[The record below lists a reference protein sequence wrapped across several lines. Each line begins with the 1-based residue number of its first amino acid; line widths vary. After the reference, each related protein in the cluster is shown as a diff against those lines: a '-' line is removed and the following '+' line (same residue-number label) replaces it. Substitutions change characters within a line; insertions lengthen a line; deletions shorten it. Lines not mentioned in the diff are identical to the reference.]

1 MKRQPW
7 TIAAMVAFSVAIA
20 MPRAEAGDVR
30 INLPRHSQLTPVQ
43 RLNREGVEAIRK
55 HKYDEAKTL
64 FYKAYLFDPND
75 PFTLNNLAYVAE
87 LEGQVQRAQTFYD
100 LAAQQATDAVVDKA
114 SIDKLEGQSFRSAI
128 GGIRDASVQIDRA
141 NVNAVRLL
149 SQGRAP
155 DADLLLQKALALDP
169 NNPFTLNNMGV
180 TKEME
185 GDFPQALK
193 SYQAAADLHSQEPI
207 VVTLDGKWRGQPIS
221 QAAASSMQKVRQRMQ
236 AAESPQI
243 QAELLNLRGVMAI
256 NRNEGQEASQ
266 DFLQAYKL
274 NPNSAFSLNNI
285 GYVAELDGDIE
296 TAQFFYDKARSAPG
310 SKARIGVATRQSADG
325 KELFTI
331 ADDSGQKVDAKI
343 TATQEAKRQQR
354 GPIELKHRDNTHPVV
369 ETPPPSQP

>member
-1 MKRQPW
+1 MKLQPW
-7 TIAAMVAFSVAIA
+7 VFVAIVA
-20 MPRAEAGDVR
+20 LGVACVSPGAEAGDVR
-30 INLPRHSQLTPVQ
+30 INVPRRTQLTPVQ

-64 FYKAYLFDPND
+64 FYRAYLFDPND

-100 LAAQQATDAVVDKA
+100 LATQQATDAVIDKA
-114 SIDKLEGQSFRSAI
+114 SKDKLEGQSFRTAI
-128 GGIRDASVQIDRA
+128 NGIHDASVQIDRA

-149 SQGRAP
+149 SEGRAP
-155 DADLLLQKALALDP
+155 DADLLLQKTLALDP
-169 NNPFTLNNMGV
+169 NNPFTLNNIGV

-193 SYQAAADLHSQEPI
+193 AYTAAADLHSQEPI

-221 QAAASSMQKVRQRMQ
+221 QAAASSMQKVRQRMR
-236 AAESPQI
+236 ASESPQI

-256 NRNEGQEASQ
+256 NRNDGLEASQ

-274 NPNSAFSLNNI
+274 NPYSAFSLNNL
-285 GYVAELDGDIE
+285 GYVSELDGDVE
-296 TAQFFYDKARSAPG
+296 TAQFFYEKARSAPG
-310 SKARIGVATRQSADG
+310 ANARIGIATRQSADG

-331 ADDSGQKVDAKI
+331 AGDSGQKIDAKI
-343 TATQEAKRQQR
+343 TATQEAKRQQQ
-354 GPIELKHRDNTHPVV
+354 GPIELKRRDNSHPAV
-369 ETPPPSQP
+369 ETPAPAPR